1 MLKKKA
7 FENDT
12 GVRAH
17 IIDTQEKELRIKTNY
32 TTLENSIYKR
42 YWGQRSSALTVTTN
56 NFIVKYRYR
65 EVL

>member
-32 TTLENSIYKR
+32 TTLEISIYKR
-42 YWGQRSSALTVTTN
+42 Y
-56 NFIVKYRYR
+56 
-65 EVL
+65 